1 MWDLFV
7 FIFSFVFVWLRI
19 LRPGGARTIAA
30 ENIALRKQL
39 LALSRHRKRSPKL
52 SVLDRLLFG
61 ILTSMISAKRLSRI
75 AIALKP
81 ATLLKFHKAL
91 VKRKY
96 HLLFSNKSPR
106 KPGPKG
112 PCQAIIDAIVE
123 MKRRNPSYGQ
133 RRIAMQISIA
143 FGVEIDKDVVRRVLN
158 KHYKNNPND
167 NGPSWLT
174 FIGHMKD
181 SLWSVDM
188 FCCESIHLK
197 THWVMVVMDQFSRR
211 IIGFAVQAGD
221 LNGVAVCC
229 MFNQIKSGNML
240 PKYLSSDNDPLFRF
254 HRWRSNLRIMEV
266 KEIKSVPYS
275 PISHPFVERL
285 IGSVRRELLDK
296 TLFACAQWVGTRMI
310 CKITQ

>member
-1 MWDLFV
+1 MWNLFV
-7 FIFSFVFVWLRI
+7 FIFSFVFVRLRI
-19 LRPGGARTIAA
+19 LRPGGARAIAA

-39 LALSRHRKRSPKL
+39 IALSRHRKRSPEL
-52 SVLDRLLFG
+52 SVLDRILFG
-61 ILTSMISAKRLSRI
+61 VLTSMISAKRLSRI

-106 KPGPKG
+106 KPGRKG
-112 PCQAIIDAIVE
+112 PCQSIIDAIVE
-123 MKRRNPSYGQ
+123 MKRRNSSYGQ

-181 SLWSVDM
+181 SLWTDDM

-197 THWVMVVMDQFSRR
+197 THWVMVVMEQFTRT
-211 IIGFAVQAGD
+211 IIGFFVHSGD
-221 LNGVAVCC
+221 CVA
-229 MFNQIKSGNML
+229 L
-240 PKYLSSDNDPLFRF
+240 
-254 HRWRSNLRIMEV
+254 
-266 KEIKSVPYS
+266 
-275 PISHPFVERL
+275 
-285 IGSVRRELLDK
+285 
-296 TLFACAQWVGTRMI
+296 LFAACLIKLNQEI
-310 CKITQ
+310 CCQNI